1 MLNPLILARLCAEAY
16 DASPVI
22 SDKNRVA
29 RCTVQ
34 IVDGIKVLAFPG
46 TEPTNLHDDL
56 ADIDVL
62 TETVPRLGQVHQGF
76 WNAMRG
82 IAEDCNHA
90 MGDDPVILT
99 GHSLGGAIALAL
111 AAYRSISM
119 LPTLGVV
126 TFGAPRISVGKQLGQ
141 TLAGMKLTLYRHA
154 SDPIPHLPLDFP
166 LLEEWE
172 QPAPL
177 VQLGDDCGLPSIEAH
192 LIQAYIAALE
202 HSPLPLAG

>member
-1 MLNPLILARLCAEAY
+1 MLDPVILARLCADAY
-16 DASPVI
+16 DFPPAI
-22 SDKNRVA
+22 TDKNRVA
-29 RCTVQ
+29 RCIVQ

-46 TEPTNLHDDL
+46 TEPANLHDDL
-56 ADIDVL
+56 ADMDIL
-62 TETVPRLGQVHQGF
+62 TEHVPRLGQVHHGF

-111 AAYRSISM
+111 AAYRSLNM

-126 TFGAPRISVGKQLGQ
+126 TFGAPRVSVGKQLGQ
-141 TLAGMKLTLYRHA
+141 MLTGMRLHLYRHA

-166 LLEEWE
+166 LMEEW
-172 QPAPL
+172 QHPAPL
-177 VQLGDDCGLPSIEAH
+177 VQLGEDSGLPSIKAH
-192 LIQAYIAALE
+192 LIESYISALKQFPMPAA
-202 HSPLPLAG
+202 G